1 MSTLHRAEYLPLSSE
16 HSLVEFLII
25 FTDKF
30 HNQISS
36 ALKQIVLL
44 KGADFQLHFEL
55 QPTVIGLADEQ
66 FFFFNVHLITLDL
79 SASEHLGHNKC

>member
-55 QPTVIGLADEQ
+55 QPTVIGLAAE
-66 FFFFNVHLITLDL
+66 
-79 SASEHLGHNKC
+79 